1 MKFLSNK
8 NYNGLQQ
15 TFYDLSKESSQA
27 LELPESYTDFKQLTF
42 KKQLPLFAPV
52 STYIMDNIFDNKN
65 NDEATKD
72 EIDWLNQVSLPNLE
86 NCSSWSKHHSAQVAP
101 STVTPGIH
109 SMFPLIIKKV
119 ASVETQYSCMSII
132 DQTIKFLN

>member
-42 KKQLPLFAPV
+42 KKQLPVFAPV
-52 STYIMDNIFDNKN
+52 STYTRDNIFDNKN
-65 NDEATKD
+65 NDEVTKD
-72 EIDWLNQVSLPNLE
+72 EIDW
-86 NCSSWSKHHSAQVAP
+86 HI
-101 STVTPGIH
+101 TG
-109 SMFPLIIKKV
+109 
-119 ASVETQYSCMSII
+119 
-132 DQTIKFLN
+132 D

>member
-1 MKFLSNK
+1 MKFLSNE

-15 TFYDLSKESSQA
+15 NFYDLSKESSQA

-52 STYIMDNIFDNKN
+52 STYTRDNIFDNKN

-72 EIDWLNQVSLPNLE
+72 EIDW
-86 NCSSWSKHHSAQVAP
+86 HI
-101 STVTPGIH
+101 TG
-109 SMFPLIIKKV
+109 
-119 ASVETQYSCMSII
+119 
-132 DQTIKFLN
+132 D